1 MLGWI
6 SLHRKLQEHE
16 IYADPYMLKLWIH
29 CLLKASHKERNQ
41 LIGNQVVNLEVGQF
55 ITGRKAL
62 ANEFNKGAKD
72 NHIISE
78 STLWRW
84 LLLFEQLQ
92 MLNIKKTTKYSVVTV
107 VNWREYQG
115 IEQQMNSKWT
125 ADEQQMNSSR
135 TTSEQQMNNKRT
147 ANEQQMN
154 TNNNVNNL
162 NNVNHDNNFN
172 NDNNYN
178 NVNYENNANKRE
190 RPTDKDL
197 KDSFSAPS
205 IINSVDRE
213 KEEQIKEEK
222 KEKTVVGL
230 SVDSPV
236 DSNGLEKPSLNT
248 RTRSEQIA
256 SIEKSIRFTFDNV
269 DEQVYKEIS
278 GWLMMHSYE
287 LVNEAIRVTAQLE
300 EPPSKL
306 SSHILNM
313 LADWKT
319 QGISTYE
326 QLLERQEQTA

>member
-41 LIGNQVVNLEVGQF
+41 LVGNQVVNLKVGQF

-72 NHIISE
+72 THIISE

-107 VNWREYQG
+107 VNWCEYQG

-135 TTSEQQMNNKRT
+135 TTDEQQVNNKRT

-154 TNNNVNNL
+154 TNNNVNNF
-162 NNVNHDNNFN
+162 NNVNHDNNSN
-172 NDNNYN
+172 NDNNDN
-178 NVNYENNANKRE
+178 NDNYENNANKRE

-197 KDSFSAPS
+197 KDSFHAPS
-205 IINSVDRE
+205 ISNSVNSE
-213 KEEQIKEEK
+213 KEEKK
-222 KEKTVVGL
+222 KEKTVVGRSL
-230 SVDSPV
+230 SQ
-236 DSNGLEKPSLNT
+236 N
-248 RTRSEQIA
+248 EQIV
-256 SIEKSIRFTFDNV
+256 SIEKAIQFTFDNV
-269 DEQVYKEIS
+269 DEQVYKEIP
-278 GWLMMHSYE
+278 GWLLYSDYDSIMTVLQE
-287 LVNEAIRVTAQLE
+287 TAQLVE
-300 EPPSKL
+300 IPNKL

-313 LADWKT
+313 L
-319 QGISTYE
+319 I
-326 QLLERQEQTA
+326 ERKKHGPTAMSG

>member
-41 LIGNQVVNLEVGQF
+41 LVGNQVVNLEVGQF

-72 NHIISE
+72 VHIISE

-107 VNWREYQG
+107 VNWCEYQG

-135 TTSEQQMNNKRT
+135 TASEQQLDNKRT

-154 TNNNVNNL
+154 TNNNVNNF
-162 NNVNHDNNFN
+162 NNVNHDNNSN
-172 NDNNYN
+172 NDNNDN
-178 NVNYENNANKRE
+178 NDNYENNANKRE

-197 KDSFSAPS
+197 KDSFPAPS
-205 IINSVDRE
+205 ISNSVYSDTV
-213 KEEQIKEEK
+213 EEE
-222 KEKTVVGL
+222 KEKTVVGQSL
-230 SVDSPV
+230 SR
-236 DSNGLEKPSLNT
+236 N
-248 RTRSEQIA
+248 EQIV
-256 SIEKSIRFTFDNV
+256 SIEKAIQFTFNNV
-269 DEQVYKEIS
+269 DEQVYKEIP
-278 GWLMMHSYE
+278 GWLAYSDYDSIMTVLQE
-287 LVNEAIRVTAQLE
+287 TAQLE
-300 EPPSKL
+300 EIPKKL

-313 LADWKT
+313 LNERKK
-319 QGISTYE
+319 QGP
-326 QLLERQEQTA
+326 TAMSG

>member
-62 ANEFNKGAKD
+62 ANEFNRGAKN
-72 NHIISE
+72 NHNISD

-107 VNWREYQG
+107 VNWCKYQG

-125 ADEQQMNSSR
+125 TDEQQMNSSR
-135 TTSEQQMNNKRT
+135 TSSEQRMDNKRT
-147 ANEQQMN
+147 ADEQQVN

-162 NNVNHDNNFN
+162 NNTNKDNNLNNDN
-172 NDNNYN
+172 NDNNY
-178 NVNYENNANKRE
+178 NYENNANKRE

-197 KDSFSAPS
+197 KDSFNAPS
-205 IINSVDRE
+205 ITNSADSE
-213 KEEQIKEEK
+213 KEEKK

-230 SVDSPV
+230 SVH
-236 DSNGLEKPSLNT
+236 SLNDSFENEKT
-248 RTRSEQIA
+248 FVNEILTVPQQIMAVEKEVQRTFTNDRDQLD
-256 SIEKSIRFTFDNV
+256 SIYRNISPWLEVYKFDYRLINRILKSIRAQEAKPDKPVSHIT
-269 DEQVYKEIS
+269 DELFKWHNDGIDTLE
-278 GWLMMHSYE
+278 
-287 LVNEAIRVTAQLE
+287 QLE
-300 EPPSKL
+300 
-306 SSHILNM
+306 
-313 LADWKT
+313 A
-319 QGISTYE
+319 YE
-326 QLLERQEQTA
+326 R

>member
-41 LIGNQVVNLEVGQF
+41 LVGNQVVNLEVGQF

-72 NHIISE
+72 THIISE

-84 LLLFEQLQ
+84 MLLFEQLQ
-92 MLNIKKTTKYSVVTV
+92 MLNIKKTTKYSVITV
-107 VNWREYQG
+107 VNWCEYQG

-135 TTSEQQMNNKRT
+135 TTDEQQVNNKRT

-154 TNNNVNNL
+154 TNNNVNNF
-162 NNVNHDNNFN
+162 NNVNHDNNLN
-172 NDNNYN
+172 NDNNDN
-178 NVNYENNANKRE
+178 NDNYENNANKRE

-197 KDSFSAPS
+197 KDSFNASS
-205 IINSVDRE
+205 VSNSVE
-213 KEEQIKEEK
+213 KEEKK
-222 KEKTVVGL
+222 KEKTVVGRSL
-230 SVDSPV
+230 SR
-236 DSNGLEKPSLNT
+236 N
-248 RTRSEQIA
+248 EQIV
-256 SIEKSIRFTFDNV
+256 SIEKAIQFTFDNV
-269 DEQVYKEIS
+269 DDQVYKEIP
-278 GWLMMHSYE
+278 GWLAYSDYDSIMTVLQE
-287 LVNEAIRVTAQLE
+287 TAQLE
-300 EPPSKL
+300 EIPNKF

-313 LADWKT
+313 LIERKK
-319 QGISTYE
+319 QGP
-326 QLLERQEQTA
+326 TAMSG

>member
-41 LIGNQVVNLEVGQF
+41 LVGNQVVNLEVGQF

-115 IEQQMNSKWT
+115 IEQQINNKWT
-125 ADEQQMNSSR
+125 ADEQQMDNSR
-135 TTSEQQMNNKRT
+135 TTSEQQMDNIRT

-162 NNVNHDNNFN
+162 N

-230 SVDSPV
+230 PVHSPV

-256 SIEKSIRFTFDNV
+256 SIKKSIRFTFDNV

-278 GWLMMHSYE
+278 GWLMMYDYE
-287 LVNEAIRVTAQLE
+287 SIMKALQETAQLE
-300 EPPSKL
+300 ETPTKL
-306 SSHILNM
+306 SSHLLNV
-313 LADWKT
+313 LNEWKK
-319 QGISTYE
+319 QGV
-326 QLLERQEQTA
+326 TAMSS

>member
-41 LIGNQVVNLEVGQF
+41 LVGNQVVNLEVGQF

-72 NHIISE
+72 THIISE

-84 LLLFEQLQ
+84 ILLFEQLQ

-107 VNWREYQG
+107 ISWCEYQG

-135 TTSEQQMNNKRT
+135 TTDEQQVNNKRT

-154 TNNNVNNL
+154 TNNNVNNF
-162 NNVNHDNNFN
+162 NNVNHDNNSN
-172 NDNNYN
+172 NDNNDN
-178 NVNYENNANKRE
+178 NDNYKNNANKRE

-197 KDSFSAPS
+197 KDSFNASS
-205 IINSVDRE
+205 ISNSVNKDTV
-213 KEEQIKEEK
+213 EEG
-222 KEKTVVGL
+222 KEKTVVGR
-230 SVDSPV
+230 
-236 DSNGLEKPSLNT
+236 SLT
-248 RTRSEQIA
+248 RADQIV
-256 SIEKSIRFTFDNV
+256 SIEKSIKFTFDNV
-269 DEQVYKEIS
+269 DEQVYKEIP
-278 GWLMMHSYE
+278 GWLVYSDYDSIMTVLQE
-287 LVNEAIRVTAQLE
+287 TAQLE
-300 EPPSKL
+300 EIPKKL

-313 LADWKT
+313 LNERKK
-319 QGISTYE
+319 QGST
-326 QLLERQEQTA
+326 AVSG

>member
-41 LIGNQVVNLEVGQF
+41 LVGNQVVNLEVGQF

-72 NHIISE
+72 VHIISE

-107 VNWREYQG
+107 VNWCEYQG

-135 TTSEQQMNNKRT
+135 TASEQQLDNKRT

-154 TNNNVNNL
+154 TNNNVNNF
-162 NNVNHDNNFN
+162 NNVNHDNNSN
-172 NDNNYN
+172 NDNNDN
-178 NVNYENNANKRE
+178 NDNYENNANKRE

-197 KDSFSAPS
+197 KDSFPAPS
-205 IINSVDRE
+205 ISNSVYSDTV
-213 KEEQIKEEK
+213 EEE
-222 KEKTVVGL
+222 KEKTVVGQSL
-230 SVDSPV
+230 SR
-236 DSNGLEKPSLNT
+236 N
-248 RTRSEQIA
+248 EQIV
-256 SIEKSIRFTFDNV
+256 SIEKAIQFTFDNV
-269 DEQVYKEIS
+269 DEQVYKEIP
-278 GWLMMHSYE
+278 GWLAYSDYDSIMTVLQE
-287 LVNEAIRVTAQLE
+287 TAQLE
-300 EPPSKL
+300 EIPKKL

-313 LADWKT
+313 LNERKK
-319 QGISTYE
+319 QGST
-326 QLLERQEQTA
+326 AVSG

>member
-16 IYADPYMLKLWIH
+16 IYADPYILKLWIH

-41 LIGNQVVNLEVGQF
+41 LVGNQVVNLEVGQF

-72 NHIISE
+72 THIISE

-107 VNWREYQG
+107 VNWCEYQG
-115 IEQQMNSKWT
+115 TEQQLNSKWT

-135 TTSEQQMNNKRT
+135 TASGQQLDNKRT
-147 ANEQQMN
+147 ADEQQMN
-154 TNNNVNNL
+154 TNNNVNNF
-162 NNVNHDNNFN
+162 NNVNHDNNSNNNN
-172 NDNNYN
+172 NDN
-178 NVNYENNANKRE
+178 NVNYENNANKRG
-190 RPTDKDL
+190 RLTDKDL
-197 KDSFSAPS
+197 KDSFPASS
-205 IINSVDRE
+205 ITNSLNRE
-213 KEEQIKEEK
+213 TVEET
-222 KEKTVVGL
+222 KEKTVVGPSFSSL
-230 SVDSPV
+230 DDSFENIKFV
-236 DSNGLEKPSLNT
+236 SNLN
-248 RTRSEQIA
+248 RSEQIA
-256 SIEKSIRFTFDNV
+256 SIEKSIRFTFDNA
-269 DEQVYKEIS
+269 DEQVYKEIQ

-287 LVNEAIRVTAQLE
+287 LVKEAIKVTAQLE
-300 EPPSKL
+300 DPPSKL
-306 SSHILNM
+306 SSHILTM
-313 LADWKT
+313 LADWKN